1 MRRRAERVIR
11 PTRAKTRRL
20 RVLVITVR
28 SPRPIRAV
36 QRARLCAI
44 TWTASQRGSDQR
56 QHLVPSVRPSRRA
69 AEVKVMVDE
78 FSQAQVPGEGGRQE
92 QAGSGHQAMVVKEDA
107 DTVENEL
114 ARPHSPVPLNR
125 MSLMSS

>member
-1 MRRRAERVIR
+1 MIR

-44 TWTASQRGSDQR
+44 TCEARRRHVVQPVTRMREDLGFVPRYD
-56 QHLVPSVRPSRRA
+56 LVSGLRDYVKWRRDFNF
-69 AEVKVMVDE
+69 MD
-78 FSQAQVPGEGGRQE
+78 
-92 QAGSGHQAMVVKEDA
+92 
-107 DTVENEL
+107 
-114 ARPHSPVPLNR
+114 
-125 MSLMSS
+125 

>member
-44 TWTASQRGSDQR
+44 PDRQPGAVGSEA
-56 QHLVPSVRPSRRA
+56 PSRRHVVQPDAVLEVAYVLDAGVA
-69 AEVKVMVDE
+69 AMIGLQFQRLPMDGDK
-78 FSQAQVPGEGGRQE
+78 A
-92 QAGSGHQAMVVKEDA
+92 
-107 DTVENEL
+107 
-114 ARPHSPVPLNR
+114 
-125 MSLMSS
+125 